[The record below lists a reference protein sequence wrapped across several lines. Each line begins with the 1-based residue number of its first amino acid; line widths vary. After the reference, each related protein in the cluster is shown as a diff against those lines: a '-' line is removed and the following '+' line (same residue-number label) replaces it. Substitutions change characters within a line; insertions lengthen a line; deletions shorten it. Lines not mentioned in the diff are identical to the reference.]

1 MAHVWSPGQYLKFA
15 GHRLRPALDLLARV
29 DVEDPGIVYDLGC
42 GPGNSTI
49 LLKNRW
55 PEASITGLDNSP
67 DMLAQA
73 EKDHPEL
80 LWAEADLA
88 DWSAPVPADVLFSNA
103 VLHWLDEHE
112 SRFPRLMQSLKP
124 GGVLAVQMPGNFAAP
139 SHTCIGEAAGP
150 WLNKIEPVLRSDPVA
165 SPSVYHQILKP
176 VSAELDIWETTYIQ
190 ELEGDNAAAEWL
202 KGSYLK
208 PVLDALDG
216 DEKEDFFDA
225 YSALV
230 QKAYPQRADGKTLYP
245 FRRVFIVARK

>member
-1 MAHVWSPGQYLKFA
+1 MAHVWNPGQYLKFA

-29 DVEDPGIVYDLGC
+29 DVDDPASVYDLGC
-42 GPGNSTI
+42 GPGNSTL

-55 PEASITGLDNSP
+55 PEAQVTGIDSSP
-67 DMLAQA
+67 DMLARA
-73 EKDHPEL
+73 EKDHPQL

-88 DWSAPVPADVLFSNA
+88 AWSAPAAADVLFSNA
-103 VLHWLDEHE
+103 ALHWLDDHGV
-112 SRFPRLMQSLKP
+112 RFPRLMESLKP

-139 SHTCIGEAAGP
+139 SHTCIREAAGP
-150 WLNKIEPVLRSDPVA
+150 WLDKLRPVLRSDPVA
-165 SPSVYHQILKP
+165 APAAYHQILKP

-202 KGSYLK
+202 RGSYLK
-208 PVLDALDG
+208 PVLDALDD

-230 QKAYPQRADGKTLYP
+230 QKAYPQRPDGKTLYP